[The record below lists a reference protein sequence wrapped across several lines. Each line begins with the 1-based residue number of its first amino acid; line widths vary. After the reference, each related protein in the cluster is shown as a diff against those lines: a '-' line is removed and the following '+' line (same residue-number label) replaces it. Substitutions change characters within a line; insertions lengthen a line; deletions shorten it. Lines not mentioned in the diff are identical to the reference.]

1 MSSALPPS
9 PLKNVTIPFRTK
21 SNRHEQFQALFREGM
36 GLVEET
42 ANYLDGPGRLAA
54 KALPPYVALAYA
66 TESMRLTT
74 RLTQLASWLLARRA
88 LFNGETLPHSG
99 GLNDPLQLP
108 PLTRTKGAKAFDE
121 LPVELRDL
129 IALSYQFHEKINRFD
144 ATEQERGN
152 VQPKLYVSNGV
163 AAQLEQLQSAFM
175 GQS

>member
-9 PLKNVTIPFRTK
+9 PRKSVTVPFRTR

-36 GLVEET
+36 ALVEEA
-42 ANYLDGPGRLAA
+42 ANYLDGPGRLTA
-54 KALPPYVALAYA
+54 KTLPPYVALAYA

-88 LFNGETLPHSG
+88 IFNGETLPRSG

-108 PLTRTKGAKAFDE
+108 PLTRTKGSKAFDE
-121 LPVELRDL
+121 LPVEMRDL
-129 IALSYQFHEKINRFD
+129 IAKSFQFHEKINRFD
-144 ATEQERGN
+144 ATEQER
-152 VQPKLYVSNGV
+152 VSPQPTPRVSNGV
-163 AAQLEQLQSAFM
+163 AAQMAQLQSAFM